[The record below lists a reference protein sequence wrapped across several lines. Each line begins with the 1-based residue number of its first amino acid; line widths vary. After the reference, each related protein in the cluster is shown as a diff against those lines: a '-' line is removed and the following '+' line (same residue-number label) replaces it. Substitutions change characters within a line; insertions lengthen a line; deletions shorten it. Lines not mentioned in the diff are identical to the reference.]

1 MPLETNTPLLV
12 NADSVLSF
20 SISLQRMKLVAGI
33 EHQRFKTWCGM
44 KNHKPFSCL
53 PFERLKTAD
62 TLVAKQLF
70 GISTGK

>member
-1 MPLETNTPLLV
+1 
-12 NADSVLSF
+12 LSF

-53 PFERLKTAD
+53 SFKRLKSVVFSNFEHQYLKSVQIID
-62 TLVAKQLF
+62 IIK
-70 GISTGK
+70 ISGRARVG